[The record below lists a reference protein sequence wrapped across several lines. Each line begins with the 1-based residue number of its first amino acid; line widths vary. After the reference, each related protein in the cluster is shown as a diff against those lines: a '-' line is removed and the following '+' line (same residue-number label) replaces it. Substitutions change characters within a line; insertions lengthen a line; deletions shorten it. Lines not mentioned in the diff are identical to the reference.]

1 LDKVT
6 HPKTLLWEA
15 LPSNPLKFSIMAVI
29 PEERKALKELKIEIE
44 KNKILENEDKV
55 ALEFQKFVEIPG
67 FRKGKAPISLIK
79 QKYSSAI
86 KEEAL
91 KSVIKEKIKELKKEY
106 EIISDV
112 EVKDISESND
122 IYEVLIEFEVIPNVE
137 IPDLA
142 NIEVE
147 KKIYKVSD
155 IDVAEYIEEL
165 RKEFAQEEK
174 VEENREIQED
184 DIILAQMEDYDK
196 DGNLLSR
203 EEVYIEYMKDE
214 LDERLYSALIN
225 KKVGDSVEI
234 KFDDGT
240 KQVFKIIE
248 IRVRK
253 LPELND
259 EFAQMNGYLDLEE
272 MKQKIREQLE
282 NEAKIRSEFEYES
295 QIIDKIYEIYPFEPP
310 RKLVINAYQDLIKNI
325 ELPKFENE
333 SEKKAFQEQVLNF
346 AYKSVIRDLILRK
359 IVKERNIEVNDDEIL
374 EYLKMRGEENPQEYL
389 NKSKVRGQYESLK
402 EAAKINK
409 ALDYVKSVVKTKV
422 IVE

>member
-1 LDKVT
+1 
-6 HPKTLLWEA
+6 
-15 LPSNPLKFSIMAVI
+15 MAVI

-44 KNKILENEDKV
+44 KKKVLENEDKV

-79 QKYSSAI
+79 QRYSSAI

-91 KSVIKEKIKELKKEY
+91 KSTIKEKIEELKKEY

-112 EVKDISESND
+112 EIKDISESDD

-137 IPDLA
+137 IPDLT

-165 RKEFAQEEK
+165 RKKFAQEEK
-174 VEENREIQED
+174 VEENREIRED

-203 EEVYIEYMKDE
+203 EEVYIEYKKDE
-214 LDERLYSALIN
+214 LDERLYNALIN
-225 KKVGDSVEI
+225 KTVGDEVEI
-234 KFDDGT
+234 RFDDGT

-248 IRVRK
+248 IRIRK

-310 RKLVINAYQDLIKNI
+310 RKLIMDAYQDLLKNI
-325 ELPKFENE
+325 EIPKFENE
-333 SEKKAFQEQVLNF
+333 NEKKAFQEQVLNF

-359 IVKERNIEVNDDEIL
+359 IVKERNIEVTDDEIL

-389 NKSKVRGQYESLK
+389 NKSKLRGQYENLK
-402 EAAKINK
+402 QATKIKK
-409 ALDYVKSVVKTKV
+409 ALDYLKSIVRTKV

>member
-1 LDKVT
+1 LDKAT

-55 ALEFQKFVEIPG
+55 ALKFQKFVEIPG

-91 KSVIKEKIKELKKEY
+91 KSVIKEKIEELKKEY

-112 EVKDISESND
+112 EVKDISESSD

>member
-1 LDKVT
+1 
-6 HPKTLLWEA
+6 
-15 LPSNPLKFSIMAVI
+15 MAVI

-44 KNKILENEDKV
+44 KNKVLENEDKV

-67 FRKGKAPISLIK
+67 FRRGKAPISLIK
-79 QKYSSAI
+79 QKYSTAI

-91 KSVIKEKIKELKKEY
+91 KSAIKEKIEELKKEY

-112 EVKDISESND
+112 EVKDISESDNV
-122 IYEVLIEFEVIPNVE
+122 YEVLIEFEVIPNIE
-137 IPDLA
+137 IPDLT

-155 IDVAEYIEEL
+155 IDVAQYIEEL
-165 RKEFAQEEK
+165 RKKFAQEEK
-174 VEENREIQED
+174 VEEDREIQED

-203 EEVYIEYMKDE
+203 EEVYIEYKKDE
-214 LDERLYSALIN
+214 LDERLYNALMN

-240 KQVFKIIE
+240 KQVFRIME
-248 IRVRK
+248 IRIRK

-282 NEAKIRSEFEYES
+282 NEAKIRSEFEYEN
-295 QIIDKIYEIYPFEPP
+295 QIIDKIYEIYPFEAP

-325 ELPKFENE
+325 ELPKFESE
-333 SEKKAFQEQVLNF
+333 DEKKAFQEQVLNF

-374 EYLKMRGEENPQEYL
+374 EFLKFRGEENPQEYL
-389 NKSKVRGQYESLK
+389 NKSKARGQYENLK
-402 EAAKINK
+402 ESAKIKK
-409 ALDYVKSVVKTKV
+409 ALDYLKSVVKTKV

>member
-1 LDKVT
+1 
-6 HPKTLLWEA
+6 
-15 LPSNPLKFSIMAVI
+15 MAVI

-44 KNKILENEDKV
+44 KNKVLENEDKV

-67 FRKGKAPISLIK
+67 FRRGKAPISLIK
-79 QKYSSAI
+79 QKYSTAI

-91 KSVIKEKIKELKKEY
+91 KSAIKEKIEELKKEY

-112 EVKDISESND
+112 EVKDISESDNV
-122 IYEVLIEFEVIPNVE
+122 YEVLIEFEVIPNIE
-137 IPDLA
+137 IPDLT

-155 IDVAEYIEEL
+155 IDVAQYIEEL
-165 RKEFAQEEK
+165 RKKFAQEEK

-203 EEVYIEYMKDE
+203 EEVYIEYKKDE
-214 LDERLYSALIN
+214 LDERLYNALMN

-240 KQVFKIIE
+240 KQVFKIME
-248 IRVRK
+248 IRIRK

-295 QIIDKIYEIYPFEPP
+295 QIIDKIYEIYPFEAP

-325 ELPKFENE
+325 ELPKFESE
-333 SEKKAFQEQVLNF
+333 DEKKAFQEQVLNF

-374 EYLKMRGEENPQEYL
+374 EFLKFRGEENPQEYL
-389 NKSKVRGQYESLK
+389 NKSKVRGQYENLK
-402 EAAKINK
+402 ESAKIKK
-409 ALDYVKSVVKTKV
+409 ALDYLKSVVKTKV

>member
-1 LDKVT
+1 
-6 HPKTLLWEA
+6 
-15 LPSNPLKFSIMAVI
+15 MAVI

-44 KNKILENEDKV
+44 KNKVLENEDKV

-67 FRKGKAPISLIK
+67 FRRGKAPISLIK
-79 QKYSSAI
+79 QKYSNAI

-91 KSVIKEKIKELKKEY
+91 KSAIKEKIEELKKEY

-112 EVKDISESND
+112 EVKDISESDNV
-122 IYEVLIEFEVIPNVE
+122 YEVLIEFEVIPNIE
-137 IPDLA
+137 IPDLT

-155 IDVAEYIEEL
+155 IDVAQYIEEL
-165 RKEFAQEEK
+165 RKKFAQEEK

-203 EEVYIEYMKDE
+203 EEVYIEYKKDE
-214 LDERLYSALIN
+214 LDERLYNALMN

-240 KQVFKIIE
+240 KQVFKIME
-248 IRVRK
+248 IRIRK

-282 NEAKIRSEFEYES
+282 NEAKIRSEFEYEN
-295 QIIDKIYEIYPFEPP
+295 QIIDKIYEIYPFEAP

-325 ELPKFENE
+325 ELPKFESE
-333 SEKKAFQEQVLNF
+333 DEKKAFQEQVLNF

-374 EYLKMRGEENPQEYL
+374 EFLKFRGEENPQEYL
-389 NKSKVRGQYESLK
+389 NKSKARGQYENLK
-402 EAAKINK
+402 ESAKIKK
-409 ALDYVKSVVKTKV
+409 ALDYLKSVVKTKV

>member
-1 LDKVT
+1 
-6 HPKTLLWEA
+6 
-15 LPSNPLKFSIMAVI
+15 MAVI

-44 KNKILENEDKV
+44 KNKVLENEDKV

-67 FRKGKAPISLIK
+67 FRRGKAPISLIK
-79 QKYSSAI
+79 QKYSTAI

-91 KSVIKEKIKELKKEY
+91 KSAIKEKIEELKKEY

-112 EVKDISESND
+112 EVKDISESDNV
-122 IYEVLIEFEVIPNVE
+122 YEVLIEFEVIPNIE
-137 IPDLA
+137 IPDLT

-155 IDVAEYIEEL
+155 IDVAQYIEEL
-165 RKEFAQEEK
+165 RKKFAQEEE

-203 EEVYIEYMKDE
+203 EEVYIEYKKDE
-214 LDERLYSALIN
+214 LDERLYNALMN

-240 KQVFKIIE
+240 KQVFKIME
-248 IRVRK
+248 IRIRK

-295 QIIDKIYEIYPFEPP
+295 QIIDKIYEIYPFEAP

-325 ELPKFENE
+325 ELPKFESE
-333 SEKKAFQEQVLNF
+333 DEKKAFQEQVLNF

-374 EYLKMRGEENPQEYL
+374 EFLKFRGEENPQEYL
-389 NKSKVRGQYESLK
+389 NKSKARGQYENLK
-402 EAAKINK
+402 ESAKIKK
-409 ALDYVKSVVKTKV
+409 ALDYLKSVVKTKV

>member
-1 LDKVT
+1 
-6 HPKTLLWEA
+6 
-15 LPSNPLKFSIMAVI
+15 MAVI

-44 KNKILENEDKV
+44 KSKVIENEDKV

-79 QKYSSAI
+79 QRYSNAI
-86 KEEAL
+86 REEAL
-91 KSVIKEKIKELKKEY
+91 KSTIREKIEELKKEY

-112 EVKDISESND
+112 EIKDISESDNV
-122 IYEVLIEFEVIPNVE
+122 YEVLIEFEVIPNVE
-137 IPDLA
+137 IPDLT

-165 RKEFAQEEK
+165 RKKFAQEEK
-174 VEENREIQED
+174 VEENREIQEG
-184 DIILAQMEDYDK
+184 DIIIAQMEDYDK

-203 EEVYIEYMKDE
+203 EEVYIEYIKDE
-214 LDERLYSALIN
+214 LDERLYNALMN

-240 KQVFKIIE
+240 KQIFKIIE
-248 IRVRK
+248 IRVKK

-310 RKLVINAYQDLIKNI
+310 RKLVISAYQDFIKNI
-325 ELPKFENE
+325 EVPKFENE
-333 SEKKAFQEQVLNF
+333 NEKKAFQEQVLNF
-346 AYKSVIRDLILRK
+346 AYKSVIRDL
-359 IVKERNIEVNDDEIL
+359 KERNIEVNDDEIL

-389 NKSKVRGQYESLK
+389 NRSKARGQYESLK
-402 EAAKINK
+402 EATKIKK
-409 ALDYVKSVVKTKV
+409 ALDYLKSVVKTKV

>member
-1 LDKVT
+1 
-6 HPKTLLWEA
+6 
-15 LPSNPLKFSIMAVI
+15 MAVI

-44 KNKILENEDKV
+44 KNKVLENEDKV

-67 FRKGKAPISLIK
+67 FRRGKAPISLIK
-79 QKYSSAI
+79 QKYSTAI

-91 KSVIKEKIKELKKEY
+91 KSAIKEKIEELKKEY

-112 EVKDISESND
+112 EVKDISESDNV
-122 IYEVLIEFEVIPNVE
+122 YEVLIEFEVIPNIE
-137 IPDLA
+137 IPDLT

-155 IDVAEYIEEL
+155 IDVAQYIEEL
-165 RKEFAQEEK
+165 RKKFAQEEK

-203 EEVYIEYMKDE
+203 EEVYIEYKKDE
-214 LDERLYSALIN
+214 LDERLYNALMN

-240 KQVFKIIE
+240 KQVFIME
-248 IRVRK
+248 IRIRK

-295 QIIDKIYEIYPFEPP
+295 QIIDKIYEIYPFEAP

-325 ELPKFENE
+325 ELPKFESE
-333 SEKKAFQEQVLNF
+333 DEKKAFQEQVLNF

-374 EYLKMRGEENPQEYL
+374 EFLKFRGEENPQEYL
-389 NKSKVRGQYESLK
+389 NKSKARGQYENLK
-402 EAAKINK
+402 ESAKIKK
-409 ALDYVKSVVKTKV
+409 ALDYLKSVVKTKV

>member
-1 LDKVT
+1 LDKAPR
-6 HPKTLLWEA
+6 HLK
-15 LPSNPLKFSIMAVI
+15 NPLKFSIMAVI

-44 KNKILENEDKV
+44 KNKVLENEDKV

-67 FRKGKAPISLIK
+67 FRRGKAPISLIK
-79 QKYSSAI
+79 QKYSTAI

-91 KSVIKEKIKELKKEY
+91 KSAIKEKIEELKKEY

-112 EVKDISESND
+112 EVKDISESDNV
-122 IYEVLIEFEVIPNVE
+122 YEVLIEFEVIPNIE
-137 IPDLA
+137 IPDLT

-155 IDVAEYIEEL
+155 IDVAQYIEEL
-165 RKEFAQEEK
+165 RKKFAQEEK
-174 VEENREIQED
+174 VEEDREIQED

-203 EEVYIEYMKDE
+203 EEVYIEYKKDE
-214 LDERLYSALIN
+214 LDERLYNALMN

-240 KQVFKIIE
+240 KQVFKIME
-248 IRVRK
+248 IRIRK

-295 QIIDKIYEIYPFEPP
+295 QIIDKIYEIYPFEAP

-325 ELPKFENE
+325 ELPKFESE
-333 SEKKAFQEQVLNF
+333 DEKKAFQEQVLNF

-374 EYLKMRGEENPQEYL
+374 EFLKFRGEENPQEYL
-389 NKSKVRGQYESLK
+389 NKSKARGQYENLK
-402 EAAKINK
+402 ESAKIKK
-409 ALDYVKSVVKTKV
+409 ALDYLKSVVKTKV

>member
-91 KSVIKEKIKELKKEY
+91 KSVIKEKIEELKKEY

>member
-1 LDKVT
+1 
-6 HPKTLLWEA
+6 
-15 LPSNPLKFSIMAVI
+15 MAVI

-91 KSVIKEKIKELKKEY
+91 KSVIKEKIEELKKEY

-165 RKEFAQEEK
+165 RKKFAQEEK
-174 VEENREIQED
+174 VEENREIQEG

>member
-1 LDKVT
+1 
-6 HPKTLLWEA
+6 
-15 LPSNPLKFSIMAVI
+15 MAVI

-44 KNKILENEDKV
+44 KNKVLENEDKV

-67 FRKGKAPISLIK
+67 FRRGKAPISLIK
-79 QKYSSAI
+79 QKYSTAI

-91 KSVIKEKIKELKKEY
+91 KSAIKEKIEELKKEY

-112 EVKDISESND
+112 EVKDISESDNV
-122 IYEVLIEFEVIPNVE
+122 YEVLIEFEVIPNIE
-137 IPDLA
+137 IPDLT

-155 IDVAEYIEEL
+155 IDVAQYIEEL
-165 RKEFAQEEK
+165 RKKFAQEEK

-203 EEVYIEYMKDE
+203 EEVYIEYKKDE
-214 LDERLYSALIN
+214 LDERLYNALMN

-240 KQVFKIIE
+240 KQVFKIME
-248 IRVRK
+248 IRIRK

-282 NEAKIRSEFEYES
+282 NEAKIRSEFEYEN
-295 QIIDKIYEIYPFEPP
+295 QIIDKIYEIYPFEAP

-325 ELPKFENE
+325 ELPKFESE
-333 SEKKAFQEQVLNF
+333 DEKKAFQEQVLNF

-374 EYLKMRGEENPQEYL
+374 EFLKFRGEENPQEYL
-389 NKSKVRGQYESLK
+389 NKSKARGQYENLK
-402 EAAKINK
+402 ESAKIKK
-409 ALDYVKSVVKTKV
+409 ALDYLKSVVKTKV

>member
-1 LDKVT
+1 
-6 HPKTLLWEA
+6 
-15 LPSNPLKFSIMAVI
+15 MAVI

-44 KNKILENEDKV
+44 KNKVLENEDKV

-67 FRKGKAPISLIK
+67 FRRGKAPISLIK
-79 QKYSSAI
+79 QKYSTAI

-91 KSVIKEKIKELKKEY
+91 KSAIKEKIEELKKEY

-112 EVKDISESND
+112 EVKDISESDNV
-122 IYEVLIEFEVIPNVE
+122 YEVLIEFEVIPNIE
-137 IPDLA
+137 IPDLT

-155 IDVAEYIEEL
+155 IDVAQYIEEL
-165 RKEFAQEEK
+165 RKKFAQEEK
-174 VEENREIQED
+174 VEEDREIQED

-203 EEVYIEYMKDE
+203 EEVYIEYKKDE
-214 LDERLYSALIN
+214 LDERLYNALMN

-240 KQVFKIIE
+240 KQVFKIME
-248 IRVRK
+248 IRIRK

-282 NEAKIRSEFEYES
+282 NEAKIRSEFEYEN
-295 QIIDKIYEIYPFEPP
+295 QIIDKIYEIYPFEAP

-325 ELPKFENE
+325 ELPKFESE
-333 SEKKAFQEQVLNF
+333 DEKKAFQEQVLNF

-374 EYLKMRGEENPQEYL
+374 EFLKFRGEENPQEYL
-389 NKSKVRGQYESLK
+389 NKSKARGQYENLK
-402 EAAKINK
+402 ESAKIKK
-409 ALDYVKSVVKTKV
+409 ALDYLKSVVKTKV

>member
-1 LDKVT
+1 
-6 HPKTLLWEA
+6 
-15 LPSNPLKFSIMAVI
+15 MAVI

-44 KNKILENEDKV
+44 KNKVLENEDKA

-67 FRKGKAPISLIK
+67 FRRGKAPISLIK
-79 QKYSSAI
+79 QKYSTAI

-91 KSVIKEKIKELKKEY
+91 KSAIKEKIEDLKKEY

-112 EVKDISESND
+112 EVKDISESDNV
-122 IYEVLIEFEVIPNVE
+122 YEVLIEFEVIPNIE
-137 IPDLA
+137 IPDLT

-155 IDVAEYIEEL
+155 IDVAQYIEEL
-165 RKEFAQEEK
+165 RKKFAQEEK
-174 VEENREIQED
+174 VEEDREIQED

-203 EEVYIEYMKDE
+203 EEVYIEYKKDE
-214 LDERLYSALIN
+214 LDERLYNALMN

-240 KQVFKIIE
+240 KQVFRIME
-248 IRVRK
+248 IRIRK

-282 NEAKIRSEFEYES
+282 NEAKIRSEFEYEN
-295 QIIDKIYEIYPFEPP
+295 QIIDKIYEIYPFEAP

-325 ELPKFENE
+325 ELPKFESE
-333 SEKKAFQEQVLNF
+333 DEKKAFQEQVLNF

-374 EYLKMRGEENPQEYL
+374 EFLKFRGEENPQEYL
-389 NKSKVRGQYESLK
+389 NKSKARGQYENLK
-402 EAAKINK
+402 ESAKIKK
-409 ALDYVKSVVKTKV
+409 ALDYLKSVVKTKV

>member
-1 LDKVT
+1 
-6 HPKTLLWEA
+6 
-15 LPSNPLKFSIMAVI
+15 MAVI

-44 KNKILENEDKV
+44 KNKVLENEDKV

-67 FRKGKAPISLIK
+67 FRRGKAPISLIK
-79 QKYSSAI
+79 QKYSNAI

-91 KSVIKEKIKELKKEY
+91 KSAIKEKIEELKKEY

-112 EVKDISESND
+112 EVKDISESDNV
-122 IYEVLIEFEVIPNVE
+122 YEVLIEFEVIPNIE
-137 IPDLA
+137 IPDLT

-165 RKEFAQEEK
+165 RKKFAQEEK

-203 EEVYIEYMKDE
+203 EEVYIEYKKDE
-214 LDERLYSALIN
+214 LDERLYNALMN

-240 KQVFKIIE
+240 KQVFKIME
-248 IRVRK
+248 IRIRK

-295 QIIDKIYEIYPFEPP
+295 QIIDKIYEIYPFEAP

-325 ELPKFENE
+325 EIPKFESE
-333 SEKKAFQEQVLNF
+333 DEKKAFQEQVLNF

-359 IVKERNIEVNDDEIL
+359 IVKERNIEVSDDEIL
-374 EYLKMRGEENPQEYL
+374 EFLKFRGEENPQEYL
-389 NKSKVRGQYESLK
+389 NKSKARGQYENLK
-402 EAAKINK
+402 ESAKIKK
-409 ALDYVKSVVKTKV
+409 ALDYLKSVVKTKV

>member
-1 LDKVT
+1 MDKVT